1 MNNEK
6 WVYMFGDE
14 DMSEFFE
21 TKEDAISEGLS
32 VHGEDEWSSE
42 KELSVG
48 IFVPYKPFINV
59 DGLIE
64 RWQEDVYDDYSECR
78 GYDTYLEDITD
89 EQTKELQDELNK
101 VLQEWIKKHNLE
113 ANFGEIHNVEFIE
126 EPLIDSC
133 SN

>member
-14 DMSEFFE
+14 HMSEFFE
-21 TKEDAISEGLS
+21 TKEGAITEGLS

-48 IFVPYKPFINV
+48 IFVPYKPFIDV
-59 DGLIE
+59 DELIE
-64 RWQEDVYDDYSECR
+64 RWQEDVYDGYSECR
-78 GYDTYLEDITD
+78 GYDTYLEDIID

-101 VLQEWIKKHNLE
+101 VLQEWIKKYNLE
-113 ANFGEIHNVEFIE
+113 ANFGEIHNVELIE

>member
-1 MNNEK
+1 MSDKK

-14 DMSEFFE
+14 HMSEFFE
-21 TKEDAISEGLS
+21 TKEDARAEGLC

-113 ANFGEIHNVEFIE
+113 ANFGEIHNVEVVE
-126 EPLIDSC
+126 EPLIG
-133 SN
+133 

>member
-1 MNNEK
+1 MSDKK
-6 WVYMFGDE
+6 WVYMLGE
-14 DMSEFFE
+14 EYMSEFFE
-21 TKEDAISEGLS
+21 TKEDARTEGLC

-78 GYDTYLEDITD
+78 GYDTYLEDVTD

-113 ANFGEIHNVEFIE
+113 ANFGEIHNEEVVE
-126 EPLIDSC
+126 EPLIRQ
-133 SN
+133 

>member
-14 DMSEFFE
+14 HMSEFFE
-21 TKEDAISEGLS
+21 TKEDAITEGLS

-48 IFVPYKPFINV
+48 IFVPYKPFIDV
-59 DGLIE
+59 DELIE
-64 RWQEDVYDDYSECR
+64 RWQEDVYDGYSECR
-78 GYDTYLEDITD
+78 GYDTYLEDIID

-101 VLQEWIKKHNLE
+101 VLQEWIKKYNLE

-133 SN
+133 NN